1 MIKFNG
7 ENILSKEIYD
17 LLSYKFIFKQINMQK
32 MNFYVFEQIP
42 KFAPEKYWA
51 EGGVYPS
58 APGAARMASYCD
70 PSVLPEKTI

>member
-1 MIKFNG
+1 
-7 ENILSKEIYD
+7 
-17 LLSYKFIFKQINMQK
+17 MQK

>member
-1 MIKFNG
+1 
-7 ENILSKEIYD
+7 
-17 LLSYKFIFKQINMQK
+17 

-58 APGAARMASYCD
+58 APGAVLMARYCD
-70 PSVLPEKTI
+70 PSVLPEKHLRKNLKLKFIYRFLCD

>member
-1 MIKFNG
+1 
-7 ENILSKEIYD
+7 
-17 LLSYKFIFKQINMQK
+17 MQK

-51 EGGVYPS
+51 EDGVYPS
-58 APGAARMASYCD
+58 APGAARMASYWA